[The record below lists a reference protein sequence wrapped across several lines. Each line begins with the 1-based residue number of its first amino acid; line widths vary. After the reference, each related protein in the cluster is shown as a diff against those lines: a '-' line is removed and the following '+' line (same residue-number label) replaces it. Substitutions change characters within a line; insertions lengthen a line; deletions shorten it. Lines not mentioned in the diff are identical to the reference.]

1 MAGVLRQDKRYK
13 YVWETDKVGMIGC
26 DSFRQ
31 AACLRAPRARC
42 GQGRKQFFFPWTE
55 IENRKQ
61 TLSMYRARV
70 CGFILPFWGWYP
82 LVIYYM

>member
-42 GQGRKQFFFPWTE
+42 GQE
-55 IENRKQ
+55 E
-61 TLSMYRARV
+61 A
-70 CGFILPFWGWYP
+70 ILLPVNGN
-82 LVIYYM
+82 

>member
-42 GQGRKQFFFPWTE
+42 GQGRKQFFFP
-55 IENRKQ
+55 
-61 TLSMYRARV
+61 
-70 CGFILPFWGWYP
+70 
-82 LVIYYM
+82 